1 MSRIAKNPI
10 FIPDEV
16 KVSINKKKII
26 IQGKNGILTNII
38 NPLVKVKIHNK
49 QLFFVPKINNNNSWS
64 YAGTSRSILNSMIIG
79 VTKGFS
85 KKLILFGI
93 GYRVTLNKNILNLM
107 LGYSHPIYYTLPEG
121 IKADCTIQNEILLKG
136 SNKQLLG
143 QVAANIRSYRTPE
156 PYKGKGI
163 RYSYEKIKIKEIK
176 KK

>member
-10 FIPDEV
+10 FIPDNV
-16 KVSINKKKII
+16 KII
-26 IQGKNGILTNII
+26 INKQKIIVKGKNGILKILI
-38 NPLVKVKIHNK
+38 NPLIKIKINNK
-49 QLFFVPKINNNNSWS
+49 QLLFLPKRNNNNVWS

-79 VTKGFS
+79 VTKGFF

-121 IKADCTIQNEILLKG
+121 IKADINQNEILLKG

>member
-10 FIPDEV
+10 FIPDNV
-16 KVSINKKKII
+16 NIIINKQKITV
-26 IQGKNGILTNII
+26 QGKNGILKSIV
-38 NPLVKVKIHNK
+38 NPLIKIKIENK
-49 QLFFVPKINNNNSWS
+49 KLLFLPKKNNNNVWS

-93 GYRVTLNKNILNLM
+93 GYKVSINNNILNLM
-107 LGYSHPIYYTLPEG
+107 LGYSHPIYYTLPKG
-121 IKADCTIQNEILLKG
+121 IQANCKNQNEIFLKG
-136 SNKQLLG
+136 PDKQLLG